1 MKEQEES
8 PSLEYG
14 ATASVL
20 GQGHPQAEGRLSA
33 FLLWKSNF
41 FDGIELR
48 FLSPIASS
56 AQKVGGCRLDVWMY
70 PCSAGMLAGLS
81 GA

>member
-1 MKEQEES
+1 MILLLKEQEGS

-20 GQGHPQAEGRLSA
+20 GHGHPQAEGCLFA

-41 FDGIELR
+41 FYGIELW

-56 AQKVGGCRLDVWMY
+56 A
-70 PCSAGMLAGLS
+70 
-81 GA
+81 